1 MQELPADAS
10 HHDLAVE
17 TMAVTSAADERGF
30 AAFRDYVFADAS
42 LQARLRRVVEREEFI
57 ALVVEVGQERG
68 FHFTAADVA
77 SAIVRGH
84 TAWLMSGS
92 PVLQESR

>member
-1 MQELPADAS
+1 M
-10 HHDLAVE
+10 
-17 TMAVTSAADERGF
+17 DERDF
-30 AAFRDYVFADAS
+30 AAFREHVFADTS

-57 ALVVEVGQERG
+57 ALVVAAGRENG
-68 FHFTAADVA
+68 FRFTAEDVA

-92 PVLQESR
+92 PVLRESR